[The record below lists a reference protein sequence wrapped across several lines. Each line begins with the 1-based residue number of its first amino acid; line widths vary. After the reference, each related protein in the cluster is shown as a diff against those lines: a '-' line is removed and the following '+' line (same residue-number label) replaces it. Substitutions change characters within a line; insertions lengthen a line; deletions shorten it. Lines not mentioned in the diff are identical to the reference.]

1 MPRRGRGS
9 KKNEEQEIASERIKI
24 LFDLAEKSAISGK
37 IRLADRYVKQARG
50 IGMRY
55 NVRIPREY
63 KSRICRYCHGYL
75 FPGITSRTRINS
87 KKHMVEIE
95 CLNCKR
101 ILFFPYIREIKAKRR
116 NKNA

>member
-9 KKNEEQEIASERIKI
+9 KKTGEQEIASERIRI
-24 LFDLAEKSAISGK
+24 LFDLAEKAAISGK
-37 IRLADRYVKQARG
+37 IRLADSYVKQARG

-63 KSRICRYCHGYL
+63 RSRICRYCHGYL
-75 FPGITSRTRINS
+75 FPGITSRTMINS
-87 KKHMVEIE
+87 KKHMVEME

-101 ILFFPYIREIKAKRR
+101 ILFFPYIREIKEKRR